1 VYRRSVG
8 GTYSNLELQE
18 PEVVHR
24 KVSFSYTAGIDS
36 VIDGTTATTAAAAA
50 AAVREAS
57 TQQLQVE
64 LHRRGSAV
72 SAIGSQVCSLVVLYA
87 IQCTWRTH
95 YTAVLPVN
103 IGRLL
108 GIVLMQHVMAQM
120 IIVCSAADNIV
131 IFSAVVVVDT
141 V

>member
-24 KVSFSYTAGIDS
+24 KVSFSDTAGIDS
-36 VIDGTTATTAAAAA
+36 VIDSTTATAAAAA

-95 YTAVLPVN
+95 YTAVLPVI

-108 GIVLMQHVMAQM
+108 GIVLMQHMMAHI
-120 IIVCSAADNIV
+120 IIVCS
-131 IFSAVVVVDT
+131 SSPL
-141 V
+141 